1 MTARPRRWLT
11 ASDTRL
17 VVDHMTRIRIAI
29 AAALVLAAGFGGGAA
44 HPSHSQTPAPARF
57 VALGSAP
64 TYEGPILCC

>member
-29 AAALVLAAGFGGGAA
+29 AAALMLAAGFAGGAA
-44 HPSHSQTPAPARF
+44 HASHSQAPAPARS
-57 VALGSAP
+57 VALASGP
-64 TYEGPILCC
+64 THKGPILCC